1 MVHQRV
7 RASTTMAHF
16 VPSTADPT
24 VWRQFVGDIL
34 GQRDH
39 FLSRLKDAERSQ
51 EYYMDRCTK
60 LRAKMR
66 DLRSDNDEQLK
77 AMRQQLEQCQGSEV
91 LRPRMTLQRVLNA
104 LFAWRTPC
112 RSHWCRAATCVP
124 VSAAAQDSR
133 SAPCAGAPSK

>member
-1 MVHQRV
+1 
-7 RASTTMAHF
+7 MAHF

-91 LRPRMTLQRVLNA
+91 VEAKDDSAEGTECVVCLEKPVQVA
-104 LFAWRTPC
+104 LVPCGHVCACISCSSGLKICPMCRCAVEMRLELFFA
-112 RSHWCRAATCVP
+112 
-124 VSAAAQDSR
+124 
-133 SAPCAGAPSK
+133 